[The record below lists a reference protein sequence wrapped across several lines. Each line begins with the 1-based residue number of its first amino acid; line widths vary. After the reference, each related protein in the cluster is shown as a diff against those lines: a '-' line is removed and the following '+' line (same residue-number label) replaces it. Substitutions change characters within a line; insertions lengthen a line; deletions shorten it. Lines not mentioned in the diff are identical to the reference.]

1 MFIEEILKNLADL
14 GGTNRFD
21 KTVVDSLNFQVNILG
36 NGFTEKQSDLV
47 LKILKRYSGKINAS
61 IQQDISQFLDNPK
74 FRYPIRAS
82 TAQVNRISVI
92 DHPEWVKAIKLEFPY
107 NEEIVN
113 FIRIKKESLGE
124 YNLAVWS
131 KELKAWIFTL
141 SEASI
146 QLVKEILVKKEF
158 EIDQSFE
165 IFLNQFDNIAC
176 SMETFVPML
185 IIENNIP
192 RYQNVP
198 SQVPPLTSTDWLNS
212 LFEARK
218 SGISVWDQTLDNFL
232 KSEKVDKIVYDF
244 LTNDPAKTFDI
255 NSRVLP
261 LDSLKNIVKYLEPG
275 IFVIP
280 GGSEI
285 EKIQLCYYFLK
296 SMNVDDSE
304 ISVLF
309 RLPSDTHKNFNDFVK
324 NHGLNNPLSE
334 KTRYVFIS
342 SKVPKTIFGA
352 KLNFH
357 SIIGF
362 GEHYPHHTLR
372 ELTKNSENCI
382 VYKDTDTKKGS
393 KLAFL

>member
-1 MFIEEILKNLADL
+1 MFVEEILKNLADL

-21 KTVVDSLNFQVNILG
+21 KTVVESLNFQVNILG
-36 NGFTEKQSDLV
+36 NGFTEKQSELV
-47 LKILKRYSGKINAS
+47 LKILKRYSVKIS
-61 IQQDISQFLDNPK
+61 SSVQQDIVQFLDNPK

-82 TAQVNRISVI
+82 SAQVNRISVI

-141 SEASI
+141 SESSI
-146 QLVKEILVKKEF
+146 QLVKEILSKKEF
-158 EIDQSFE
+158 EIDESFE
-165 IFLNQFDNIAC
+165 IFLNQFDKITTSVEN
-176 SMETFVPML
+176 FVPML
-185 IIENNIP
+185 VIENNIP
-192 RYQNVP
+192 KYQNVP
-198 SQVPPLTSTDWLNS
+198 SQVPPLTSTDWLKS

-232 KSEKVDKIVYDF
+232 QSENVDKIVYDF
-244 LTNDPAKTFDI
+244 LTSDPSKNFDV
-255 NSRVLP
+255 NSQVLP
-261 LDSLKNIVKYLEPG
+261 IESLKNIIKYLEPG

-285 EKIQLCYYFLK
+285 EKIQLCYNFLK
-296 SMNVDDSE
+296 SMDVNNEE

-309 RLPSDTHKNFNDFVK
+309 RLPNENHKNFNDFVK
-324 NHGLNNPLSE
+324 NHGLNNSLSE

-357 SIIGF
+357 TIIGF

-382 VYKDTDTKKGS
+382 IYKDTDTKKGP